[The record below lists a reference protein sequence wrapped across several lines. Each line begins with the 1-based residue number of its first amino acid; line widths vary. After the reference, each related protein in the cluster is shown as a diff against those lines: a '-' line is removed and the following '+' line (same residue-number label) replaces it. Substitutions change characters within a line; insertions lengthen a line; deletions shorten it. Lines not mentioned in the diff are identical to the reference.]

1 MQAGPPP
8 VYMICP
14 GAVYRRDDVDAT
26 HLPMFHQVEGL
37 AVDEGLSLAHLRWTL
52 LRFVREVLGK
62 DREVRMVPHFFPF
75 TEPSIEVLV
84 SHVDKAGRTGWL
96 EILGAGMVD
105 PNVFRAVGYDVER
118 WTGFAFGVGL
128 ERLAKMRYDIP
139 DLRMLVEGDLRFL
152 EQFR

>member
-1 MQAGPPP
+1 
-8 VYMICP
+8 
-14 GAVYRRDDVDAT
+14 
-26 HLPMFHQVEGL
+26 
-37 AVDEGLSLAHLRWTL
+37 
-52 LRFVREVLGK
+52 
-62 DREVRMVPHFFPF
+62 MVPHFFPF